1 MKTTIEAARALVR
14 PYLAYAF
21 GTALIGAAF
30 IGPDAFDRLKEPALL
45 VVGYYIGS
53 RSNSEAK

>member
-1 MKTTIEAARALVR
+1 MIIETARALVR

-21 GTALIGAAF
+21 GTALIAAAF
-30 IGPDAFDRLKEPALL
+30 FGPEAFDRLKEPALL

-53 RSNSEAK
+53 RANTEAK